1 VSLLIHFTHTS
12 ARVKSHGL
20 QIQQFSTIKNLAESI
35 LFEEIHSMKKFLPLA
50 LITAAVVYASSFTV
64 INAPV
69 SDSEVPYPEGYRTW
83 SHIKTAIVGPQNP
96 GFKFTGG
103 FHHIYANGKAMEGY
117 SSGKFPEG
125 SVLVFD
131 VLEANE
137 KNSDF
142 AEGKRRHIDVMVKDS
157 VRFAATGGWGYEE
170 FKEGKKTER
179 VLTPAI
185 QNQCFTCHAK
195 QKDFVFSDY
204 RE

>member
-1 VSLLIHFTHTS
+1 LDQTFYV
-12 ARVKSHGL
+12 
-20 QIQQFSTIKNLAESI
+20 
-35 LFEEIHSMKKFLPLA
+35 MKKFLPLA
-50 LITAAVVYASSFTV
+50 LIAAAFVYASSFTV
-64 INAPV
+64 IHNPFP
-69 SDSEVPYPEGYRTW
+69 DSGVPYPEGYRKW
-83 SHIKTAIVGPQNP
+83 VHIKTAIVGPLNP

-103 FHHIYANGKAMEGY
+103 FHHIYANEKAVEGY

-131 VLEANE
+131 VLEATE
-137 KNSDF
+137 TNSDF

-179 VLTPAI
+179 VLNTAR
-185 QNQCFTCHAK
+185 QTQCFACHAK
-195 QKDFVFSDY
+195 QKDHVFSDY

>member
-1 VSLLIHFTHTS
+1 
-12 ARVKSHGL
+12 
-20 QIQQFSTIKNLAESI
+20 
-35 LFEEIHSMKKFLPLA
+35 MKKLLPLA
-50 LITAAVVYASSFTV
+50 FIIVVVVYASSFTV
-64 INAPV
+64 RKTPLLNN
-69 SDSEVPYPEGYRTW
+69 EVAYPEGYRKW
-83 SHIKTAIVGPQNP
+83 SHVKTAIVGPQNP

-103 FHHIYANGKAMEGY
+103 FHHIYANSKAMEGY

-137 KNSDF
+137 TNTDF
-142 AEGKRRHIDVMVKDS
+142 AEGKRRLIDVMVKDS

-185 QNQCFTCHAK
+185 QNTCFTCHAK